1 MFIQASV
8 QGYQVPVAA
17 DPNVT
22 PDPRDRVS
30 QECVG
35 EDTLLRERAKTRER
49 ERARERESAH
59 HFCVTEETDF
69 KQFGCLHHSTE
80 KTTNFSTKLKKI
92 ISVHTQEEH

>member
-30 QECVG
+30 QECVR

-49 ERARERESAH
+49 ERERESSPFLCDGGNRFQTIWMFASL
-59 HFCVTEETDF
+59 D
-69 KQFGCLHHSTE
+69 
-80 KTTNFSTKLKKI
+80 
-92 ISVHTQEEH
+92 